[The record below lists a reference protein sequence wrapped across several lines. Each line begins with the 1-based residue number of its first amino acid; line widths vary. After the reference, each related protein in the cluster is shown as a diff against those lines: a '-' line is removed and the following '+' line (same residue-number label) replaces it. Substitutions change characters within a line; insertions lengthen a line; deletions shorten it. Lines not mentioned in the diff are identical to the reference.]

1 MMDVEHEDFDLMEDE
16 DEDVY
21 EALQDLGRTRTSL
34 PRLIGNDLHFD
45 VMEDEDED
53 VFEEAG
59 AIMKQHPEKIQLYL
73 HVDQDFQHLGEA
85 LKDMIFKC
93 LPRIKRIRL
102 HRPINNFV
110 LQLFLQAAQNEV
122 QTGQKTVMLLADVI
136 DFNTIFDEKTS
147 QRHVEFLLDLFSHI
161 KVFETERGQSVQPL
175 LNPVYQSAPA
185 VWDIDLSNR
194 KASILLEVLKF
205 QTDKKPVNI
214 ISWSDEENE
223 LWSFLQCLPY
233 ISQLGLHDGS
243 FYSKEVIHH
252 CLITT
257 GVMGGADPMWW
268 GAGGN
273 QPWAVTRTILRG
285 RFRLANQ
292 SVSGPW
298 EETGKYLGLNAG
310 LSSQKPAALTTT
322 PPCCPSKEAIR
333 FIANLF
339 IQAAE
344 CDRETGEKKLQLL
357 SSVCSYSSFPTLDY
371 RFFFFKKQS
380 DFLLDLYSLL
390 TDCENPSR
398 KHVLQALQP
407 VYQSAPADWVIDLS
421 KRKASIL
428 LGVLELQTVKKP
440 VKLVGWSDE
449 ETEIK
454 SFLQCLPYISQ
465 LGLGK
470 WHFIS
475 KEAIR
480 FIANLFIQAAECDRE
495 TGEKKL
501 QLLSSVCSY
510 FSFPAL
516 DDKTLSLKEQ
526 SDFLLDLY
534 SFFTACENPSH
545 KHVLQALQPVYQSAP
560 AGWVIDLSKRKTSIL
575 LGVLEFQTVKKPVE
589 LVGWSVEENEQR
601 SILQFLP
608 YVSELD
614 VSKPLLQQLLCL
626 ISVGDEVQ
634 VTRQAAILS
643 RVLGRK
649 VDLSHIQIDPQTCV
663 SLAAVLEQAER
674 LSELDLSHCQLN
686 DHSVDLLLPH
696 LHKARVLDLSN
707 NEISDLGAL
716 RIHSVVSTSSYIQ
729 TVRLINNRITDTA
742 TFLTDP
748 RYDLWDQ
755 SKDQITVEF
764 RPDLNHHNDE
774 LSYSFSCESGGQF
787 QCSETGLVFL
797 MKAAGKVEYSP
808 AYWDEAALKTAGYEP
823 AGPLFNIEDPERGL
837 CSLQLPHCEADVEGR
852 EHLSVAHFCGGNME
866 VLKPLAVTDTH
877 VMIHVQNLS
886 FYGLLRNIFSLIT
899 PSVRGQVLLFHPP
912 GSPPQKQ
919 VYMFLLPSNVPVSQV
934 KHQHLKCRYITTT
947 ADCMFI
953 ANQKY
958 SVTSDLKGVH
968 EIQPES
974 WVFFCNYGPNFH
986 PTFEVFFNHD
996 ITEMR
1001 LAILDD
1007 RQHEVWV
1014 RRISL
1019 TAEAAPDSNQAGDAE
1034 VSGAVGREVNP
1045 GEAGEKGGASGY
1057 MINGEGGASGH
1068 MINGE
1073 GGASG
1078 YMINRK
1084 HFVDRNMTALI
1095 NRVTLV
1101 LPILDQ
1107 LYESGFIQHEM
1118 YMDICDEKTSFQ
1130 QMRML
1135 MQKVIIPGNN
1145 RAKDELCGILEKEQK
1160 YLMEELKGE

>member
-233 ISQLGLHDGS
+233 ISQLGL
-243 FYSKEVIHH
+243 
-252 CLITT
+252 
-257 GVMGGADPMWW
+257 
-268 GAGGN
+268 GN
-273 QPWAVTRTILRG
+273 WHL
-285 RFRLANQ
+285 
-292 SVSGPW
+292 
-298 EETGKYLGLNAG
+298 K
-310 LSSQKPAALTTT
+310 
-322 PPCCPSKEAIR
+322 SKEAIR

-1034 VSGAVGREVNP
+1034 VCGALEREVNP
-1045 GEAGEKGGASGY
+1045 GEVGEMGGASGY
-1057 MINGEGGASGH
+1057 MKDGQ
-1068 MINGE
+1068 
-1073 GGASG
+1073 
-1078 YMINRK
+1078 

-1095 NRVTLV
+1095 SRVSAVAL
-1101 LPILDQ
+1101 ILDQ
-1107 LYESGFIQHEM
+1107 LYERRFMQHEM
-1118 YMDICDEKTSFQ
+1118 YMEICDEKTSFK

-1135 MQKVIIPGNN
+1135 MQKVIMPGNN
-1145 RAKDELCGILEKEQK
+1145 RVKDELCRILEKEQK
-1160 YLMEELKGE
+1160 YLMQELKGQ